1 MPNIAKP
8 AIEKRGRSRELRELA
23 AVFLRLGTTAFG
35 GPAAHLALMREE
47 VVSRRQWLS
56 DQGFLDL
63 ISACN
68 LIPGPNSTEMA
79 IHIGHR
85 RAGWPGLLI
94 AGSCFILPAAVMV
107 SAIAWAYTKYGS
119 LPAMQGVLVG
129 VKPVVVVIVLQ
140 ALVVLRR
147 SALKSRLLQTLA
159 FLAALLSLV
168 GVYELTVLFGVA
180 AAAVVVQQG
189 RNWPR
194 HIHALSPIPL
204 FALASDLPSASP
216 ALTRLFF
223 VMAKL
228 GSVLFGSG
236 YVLLAFLQSEL
247 VEQRHWITASQL
259 LYAVAVGQVTPG
271 PVFTTATFLG
281 YVMAGPKGA
290 AVATVGIFFP
300 AFIFVALTAPFVAR
314 LRRSSV
320 LGVFLDGLNAAS
332 LGLIAAVTVQIGRTA
347 FVNVATMFIAAV
359 AALLLFRFRVS
370 STWLVLGGAIAGWL
384 ISVF

>member
-1 MPNIAKP
+1 MTTSVKP
-8 AIEKRGRSRELRELA
+8 TIGHSGRSRELREL
-23 AVFLRLGTTAFG
+23 VSLFLRLGTTAFG
-35 GPAAHLALMREE
+35 GPAAHLAIMREE

-56 DQGFLDL
+56 DQEFLDL

-85 RAGWPGLLI
+85 RAGWPGLLA
-94 AGSCFILPAAVMV
+94 AGVCFILPAAVMV
-107 SAIAWAYTKYGS
+107 TGIAWVYTKFGS

-147 SALKSRLLQTLA
+147 SALKSRLLQSLA

-194 HIHALSPIPL
+194 RIRALAPIPL
-204 FALASDLPSASP
+204 FALAADSP
-216 ALTRLFF
+216 AASVALGKLFL
-223 VMAKL
+223 VMAKV

-247 VEQRHWITASQL
+247 VEQRHWITAGQL
-259 LYAVAVGQVTPG
+259 LDAVAVGQVTPG

-290 AVATVGIFFP
+290 AVATAGIFFP
-300 AFIFVALTAPFVAR
+300 AFVFVALTAPFLAR
-314 LRRSSV
+314 LRRSALV
-320 LGVFLDGLNAAS
+320 GVFLDGLNAAS

-347 FVNVATMFIAAV
+347 FVNLPTMFIAAV

-370 STWLVLGGAIAGWL
+370 STWLVLGGAAAGWL

>member
-1 MPNIAKP
+1 LPNSAKP
-8 AIEKRGRSRELRELA
+8 AIGERGRSRELRHLA
-23 AVFLRLGTTAFG
+23 ALFLRLGTTAFG
-35 GPAAHLALMREE
+35 GPAAHLAIMREE
-47 VVSRRQWLS
+47 VVSRRHWLS
-56 DQGFLDL
+56 DQEFLDL

-85 RAGWPGLLI
+85 RGGWPGLLI

-107 SAIAWAYTKYGS
+107 TAIAWAYTKYGS
-119 LPAMQGVLVG
+119 LPVMQGVLVG

-140 ALVVLRR
+140 ALVLLRR

-168 GVYELTVLFGVA
+168 GVYELTVLFGLA

-194 HIHALSPIPL
+194 HIRALSPIPL
-204 FALASDLPSASP
+204 VGLASDLPSASP
-216 ALTRLFF
+216 ALVKLFL
-223 VMAKL
+223 VMAKV

-236 YVLLAFLQSEL
+236 YVLLAFLKSEL
-247 VEQRHWITASQL
+247 VEQRHWITAGQL
-259 LYAVAVGQVTPG
+259 LDAVAVGQITPG
-271 PVFTTATFLG
+271 PLFTTATFLG

-300 AFIFVALTAPFVAR
+300 AFVFVALTAPFLER

-347 FVNVATMFIAAV
+347 FINIPTMLIAAV

-370 STWLVLGGAIAGWL
+370 STWLVLGGAVAGWL